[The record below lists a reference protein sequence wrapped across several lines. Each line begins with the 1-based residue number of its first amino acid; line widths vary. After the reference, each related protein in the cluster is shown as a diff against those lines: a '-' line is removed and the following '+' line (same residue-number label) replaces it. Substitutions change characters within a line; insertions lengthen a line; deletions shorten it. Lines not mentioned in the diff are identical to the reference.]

1 MAVKAAGFFSGKDV
15 ADALIAKGLAAEF
28 VSAVEARDRR
38 KVIVLLTKVTQDK
51 SGQTADALADL
62 YLTGQTSLAPLKACP
77 PHYSSF
83 PPLWREPLVQLT
95 VRCLGALARHPPA
108 PATDKGVP
116 ATRAGMTG

>member
-62 YLTGQTSLAPLKACP
+62 YLTGQASLAPLKA
-77 PHYSSF
+77 
-83 PPLWREPLVQLT
+83 
-95 VRCLGALARHPPA
+95 
-108 PATDKGVP
+108 
-116 ATRAGMTG
+116 